1 MEEETKEFNVSITS
15 ADIQEVMK
23 ENPIVALQ
31 VTVKAQ
37 QRVINGYIRENE
49 RLRSELG
56 LISRVEAQEEAIY

>member
-1 MEEETKEFNVSITS
+1 MEEETKELSITK

-23 ENPIVALQ
+23 ENPMVALQ

-37 QRVINGYIRENE
+37 QRVINDYIRENE

-56 LISRVEAQEEAIY
+56 LISRV

>member
-1 MEEETKEFNVSITS
+1 MEEETKELSITK

-23 ENPIVALQ
+23 ENPMVALQ

-37 QRVINGYIRENE
+37 QRVINDYIRENE

-56 LISRVEAQEEAIY
+56 LISRVEAQEEAVY

>member
-1 MEEETKEFNVSITS
+1 MEEETKELSITY

-23 ENPIVALQ
+23 ENPNFALQ

-56 LISRVEAQEEAIY
+56 LISRVEAQEEAVY

>member
-1 MEEETKEFNVSITS
+1 MIITN

-23 ENPIVALQ
+23 ENPNFALQ

-56 LISRVEAQEEAIY
+56 LISRVEVQEEAIY

>member
-1 MEEETKEFNVSITS
+1 MEEETKELSITK

-23 ENPIVALQ
+23 ENPMVALQ

-37 QRVINGYIRENE
+37 QRVINDYIRENE

-56 LISRVEAQEEAIY
+56 LISRGEAQEEAVY

>member
-1 MEEETKEFNVSITS
+1 MEEETKELSITK

-23 ENPIVALQ
+23 ENPMVALQ

-37 QRVINGYIRENE
+37 QRVINDYIRENE

-56 LISRVEAQEEAIY
+56 LISRVEVQEEAIY

>member
-1 MEEETKEFNVSITS
+1 MEEETKELIITN

-23 ENPIVALQ
+23 ENPNFALQ

-56 LISRVEAQEEAIY
+56 LISRVEVKEEAIY

>member
-1 MEEETKEFNVSITS
+1 MEEETKELSITY

-23 ENPIVALQ
+23 ENPNFALQ

-56 LISRVEAQEEAIY
+56 LISRVEVQEEAIY

>member
-1 MEEETKEFNVSITS
+1 MEEETKELIITN
-15 ADIQEVMK
+15 ADIREVMK
-23 ENPIVALQ
+23 ENPNFALQ

-56 LISRVEAQEEAIY
+56 LISRVEVQEEAIY

>member
-1 MEEETKEFNVSITS
+1 MEEETKELIITN
-15 ADIQEVMK
+15 ADIHEVMK
-23 ENPIVALQ
+23 ENPNFALQ

-56 LISRVEAQEEAIY
+56 LISRV

>member
-1 MEEETKEFNVSITS
+1 MEEETKELSITN

-23 ENPIVALQ
+23 ENPNFALQ

-56 LISRVEAQEEAIY
+56 LISRVEVQEEAVY

>member
-1 MEEETKEFNVSITS
+1 MEEETKELSITK

-23 ENPIVALQ
+23 ENPMVALQ

>member
-1 MEEETKEFNVSITS
+1 MEEETKELSITK

-37 QRVINGYIRENE
+37 QRVINDYIRENE

-56 LISRVEAQEEAIY
+56 LISRVKVQEEAIY

>member
-56 LISRVEAQEEAIY
+56 LISRVEVQEEAIY

>member
-1 MEEETKEFNVSITS
+1 MEEETKELIITN

-23 ENPIVALQ
+23 ENPNFALQ

-56 LISRVEAQEEAIY
+56 LISRVEVQEEAIY

>member
-1 MEEETKEFNVSITS
+1 MEEETKELSITK

-37 QRVINGYIRENE
+37 QRVINDYIRENE

-56 LISRVEAQEEAIY
+56 LISRVEVQEEAIY

>member
-37 QRVINGYIRENE
+37 QRVING
-49 RLRSELG
+49 
-56 LISRVEAQEEAIY
+56 

>member
-1 MEEETKEFNVSITS
+1 MEEETKELSITN

-23 ENPIVALQ
+23 ENPNFALQ

-56 LISRVEAQEEAIY
+56 LISRVEAQEEAVY